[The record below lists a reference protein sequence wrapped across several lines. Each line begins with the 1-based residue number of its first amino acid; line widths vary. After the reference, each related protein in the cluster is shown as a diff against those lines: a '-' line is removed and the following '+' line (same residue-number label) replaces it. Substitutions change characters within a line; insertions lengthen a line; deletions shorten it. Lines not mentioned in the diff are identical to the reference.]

1 MSRSD
6 NIGLHRGGPGQ
17 GACPARQAP
26 GPSRHR
32 RRRARRDPCGKGSA
46 RPPAGPRAHPR
57 PARRHLGDRAVG
69 HQRVLVLCRG
79 PRRGLAGPDR
89 AGGRTRRG
97 ACRAMGG
104 LPHRRRGS
112 GGAADRA
119 GRSRLCPRQT
129 RRGLRRPMAPPSAS
143 GTPAGGTRLDRRI
156 DYRFNDPELLDQAL
170 AHRSWCAE
178 QGGLTSNERLEFLGD
193 AVLGLVVA
201 EYAYRIRP
209 ELSDGL
215 MSKVRASVVNTRV
228 LAEVALD
235 LEIAEHLRL
244 GRGEDQSGGRSKG
257 SILAAAVGE
266 PGESDHKSRLQ
277 EESVRLGKGVPRYE
291 VEGFGPDHARRY
303 LATVY
308 VAGQRL
314 GTGEGRSKKDAEQV
328 AAQAACGSLEVER
341 GGGDA

>member
-1 MSRSD
+1 
-6 NIGLHRGGPGQ
+6 
-17 GACPARQAP
+17 
-26 GPSRHR
+26 
-32 RRRARRDPCGKGSA
+32 
-46 RPPAGPRAHPR
+46 
-57 PARRHLGDRAVG
+57 
-69 HQRVLVLCRG
+69 
-79 PRRGLAGPDR
+79 
-89 AGGRTRRG
+89 
-97 ACRAMGG
+97 
-104 LPHRRRGS
+104 
-112 GGAADRA
+112 
-119 GRSRLCPRQT
+119 
-129 RRGLRRPMAPPSAS
+129 MAPSPAS
-143 GTPAGGTRLDRRI
+143 GAPAGGSRLDRRI
-156 DYRFNDPELLDQAL
+156 DYRFVDPGLLDQAL

-201 EYAYRIRP
+201 EYAYRTRP

-235 LEIAEHLRL
+235 LGIAEHLRL
-244 GRGEDQSGGRSKG
+244 GRGEDQSGGRAKG
-257 SILAAAVGE
+257 SILADATEALIGAVYLDGGLAEAERLILSLLRDRITAAVGE

-277 EESVRLGKGVPRYE
+277 EESVRLGNGVPHYE